1 MEETPLFL
9 VPLYFLICIAS
20 VFIRYRLLYILNL
33 CNHIILLMSEGSM
46 ADALPS
52 SFLHPNTAENFM
64 GCSADP
70 ADSLGQNTELKCQT
84 GY

>member
-9 VPLYFLICIAS
+9 APLYFLICTAS

-33 CNHIILLMSEGSM
+33 CNHIILLMSEGSV
-46 ADALPS
+46 ADALLS
-52 SFLHPNTAENFM
+52 SFLHPNTAENFR
-64 GCSADP
+64 GCNADP
-70 ADSLGQNTELKCQT
+70 ADSPGQSTELKCRT